1 MSLHIYTGQEK
12 TDRSRYGKQ
21 EVLIPCPP
29 GPTIQLKIIYII
41 KMHVSV
47 QFKVLV
53 NSGQLCYYQGAESNI
68 QLNNGI
74 TLRVFYCFSCAIWIL
89 LENCLAFF
97 TYILKPS
104 YYLQQSDSTVK
115 LAAFSG
121 GNFVILLESGKVLV
135 FNGTTHSWGD
145 PYGENKRFSFFT
157 SLIKIIDKI

>member
-1 MSLHIYTGQEK
+1 MSLFSSKCWLTQDNFATTRELKVTSNLIMVLLYVSSTAFHVQY
-12 TDRSRYGKQ
+12 RYCWRIA
-21 EVLIPCPP
+21 LHFC
-29 GPTIQLKIIYII
+29 
-41 KMHVSV
+41 
-47 QFKVLV
+47 
-53 NSGQLCYYQGAESNI
+53 
-68 QLNNGI
+68 
-74 TLRVFYCFSCAIWIL
+74 
-89 LENCLAFF
+89 